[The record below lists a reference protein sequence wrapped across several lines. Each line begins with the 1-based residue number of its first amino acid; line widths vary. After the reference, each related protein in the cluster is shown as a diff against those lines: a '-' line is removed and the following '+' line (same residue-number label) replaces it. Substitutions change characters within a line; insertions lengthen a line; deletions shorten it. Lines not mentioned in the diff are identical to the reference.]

1 MDNSS
6 QMNQLRKIILA
17 VLGIVL
23 VVLSIFVSGKII
35 ANKPVYGSKAKNNV
49 KEVYV
54 QEVTNQRI
62 KTQVPTNGVLVAH
75 QRITLTSRVQG
86 VLKTIDPLFKTA
98 QSYKKGEMIYQID
111 DADYSASVKAARANF
126 LSLLT
131 SIIPDLKLDFSNEFS
146 NWSQF
151 LSDLTVTQ
159 SLPELPEMSE
169 KLKLFVSGRG
179 LLSSYY
185 SVQSMEQNLSYYSV
199 RAPFDG
205 VLVEATVTEGSL
217 IRPGQQ
223 LGVFIKPGIYEL
235 AVQLPKTYVEF
246 IAEGLEVSLNSLDG
260 NQQYQGTISRIN
272 ASVDSKTQSVQVF
285 ILVQDSRLKEGI
297 YLTAQLDAIDIADAF
312 MVKRG
317 LLNAEQQ
324 LFVVKDNQLKLKQ
337 VEVVYYTQTHAVV
350 RGIND
355 GEQLLALPVLGAFE
369 GMEVNSTPIE

>member
-98 QSYKKGEMIYQID
+98 QSYKKGDMIYQID

-324 LFVVKDNQLKLKQ
+324 LFVVEDNQLKLKQ

-369 GMEVNSTPIE
+369 GMEVNSTPME

>member
-1 MDNSS
+1 
-6 QMNQLRKIILA
+6 
-17 VLGIVL
+17 
-23 VVLSIFVSGKII
+23 
-35 ANKPVYGSKAKNNV
+35 
-49 KEVYV
+49 
-54 QEVTNQRI
+54 
-62 KTQVPTNGVLVAH
+62 
-75 QRITLTSRVQG
+75 
-86 VLKTIDPLFKTA
+86 
-98 QSYKKGEMIYQID
+98 MIYQID

>member
-159 SLPELPEMSE
+159 SLPELPDMTE

-369 GMEVNSTPIE
+369 GMEVNSTPID

>member
-86 VLKTIDPLFKTA
+86 VLKTIEPLFKTA
-98 QSYKKGEMIYQID
+98 QSYKKGDMIYQID

-151 LSDLTVTQ
+151 LSDLKLTQ

>member
-98 QSYKKGEMIYQID
+98 QSYKKGDMIYQID

-159 SLPELPEMSE
+159 SLPELPDMTE

-369 GMEVNSTPIE
+369 GMEVNSTPID

>member
-159 SLPELPEMSE
+159 SLPELPDMTE

>member
-98 QSYKKGEMIYQID
+98 QSYKKGDMIYQID

-159 SLPELPEMSE
+159 SLPELPDMTE

>member
-86 VLKTIDPLFKTA
+86 VLKTIEPLFKTA
-98 QSYKKGEMIYQID
+98 QSYKKGDMIYQID

-285 ILVQDSRLKEGI
+285 ILVKDSRLKEGI

>member
-86 VLKTIDPLFKTA
+86 VLKTIEPLFKTA

-159 SLPELPEMSE
+159 SLPELPDMTE

>member
-86 VLKTIDPLFKTA
+86 VLKTIEPLFKTA
-98 QSYKKGEMIYQID
+98 QSYKKGDMIYQID

>member
-98 QSYKKGEMIYQID
+98 QSYKKGDMIYQID

>member
-86 VLKTIDPLFKTA
+86 VLKTIEPLFKTA
-98 QSYKKGEMIYQID
+98 QSYKKGDMIYQID

-159 SLPELPEMSE
+159 SLPELPDMTE

-369 GMEVNSTPIE
+369 GMEVNSTPID

>member
-86 VLKTIDPLFKTA
+86 VLKTIEPLFKTA
-98 QSYKKGEMIYQID
+98 QSYKKGDMIYQID

-159 SLPELPEMSE
+159 SLPELPDMTE

>member
-86 VLKTIDPLFKTA
+86 VLKTIEPLFKTA
-98 QSYKKGEMIYQID
+98 QSYKKGDMIYQID

-260 NQQYQGTISRIN
+260 NQQYQGIISRIN

>member
-98 QSYKKGEMIYQID
+98 QSYKKGDMIYQID

-159 SLPELPEMSE
+159 SLPELPDMTE

-369 GMEVNSTPIE
+369 GMEVNSTPME

>member
-369 GMEVNSTPIE
+369 GMEVNSTPID

>member
-86 VLKTIDPLFKTA
+86 VLKTIEPLFKTA
-98 QSYKKGEMIYQID
+98 QSYKKGDMIYQID

-159 SLPELPEMSE
+159 SLPELPDMTE

-205 VLVEATVTEGSL
+205 ALVEATVTEGSL

-369 GMEVNSTPIE
+369 GMEVNSTPID